1 MNCNAPICVC
11 PITRTRGSAY
21 LRRHGRTD
29 IFPCRFHSGGNK
41 CFVQYTVLGVRLR
54 GDLHLT
60 DSLPPFTDRQLSERI
75 LSDYS
80 SSSSLLRFYYNHPS
94 AICQV
99 LSDTFEKFGR
109 FMYLARQNAVFYGH
123 FMENDFSLHFF
134 LLCYIFLCYTKNIK
148 NGGKKL

>member
-1 MNCNAPICVC
+1 MRLSDNAD
-11 PITRTRGSAY
+11 TRKRLLTAAWT
-21 LRRHGRTD
+21 HGH
-29 IFPCRFHSGGNK
+29 FPMPFPFWGEQMLGP
-41 CFVQYTVLGVRLR
+41 YTVLGVRLR